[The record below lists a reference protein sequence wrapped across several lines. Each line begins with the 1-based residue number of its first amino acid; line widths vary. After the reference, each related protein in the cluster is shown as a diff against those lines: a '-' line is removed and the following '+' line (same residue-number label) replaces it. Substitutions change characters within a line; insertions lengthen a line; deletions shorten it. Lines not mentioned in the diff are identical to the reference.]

1 MNRTCALCPL
11 GSYQPSVG
19 QMDCLPCG
27 QGFITA
33 SPGAVSEL
41 QCEGGLLLFA
51 TAFMI
56 SFQTAMQSYFVG
68 QIISNFNV
76 NKIVNLVYIFT
87 LKMTEIQK
95 TPGEAKE
102 QENADESSWKL
113 PVIINTS
120 SLGRPSTIINVS
132 YFFLTDIWII
142 NWQHNFSTF
151 FKFLTHLA
159 LLHAKENARL
169 RMER

>member
-1 MNRTCALCPL
+1 
-11 GSYQPSVG
+11 
-19 QMDCLPCG
+19 
-27 QGFITA
+27 
-33 SPGAVSEL
+33 
-41 QCEGGLLLFA
+41 
-51 TAFMI
+51 
-56 SFQTAMQSYFVG
+56 MQSYFVG
-68 QIISNFNV
+68 QIIWNFNV